1 MLSMK
6 GGGDRLLQMC
16 IRHVLWLVLGVC
28 MNLMVP
34 KAINPRFA
42 TDALGGHMLDDEMMT
57 KLEAWVQTHPDSAD
71 TPFMNVST
79 GQQYTVRGLLNSL
92 QASLAGTAVLSETVQ
107 AELNQLESWVGGL

>member
-1 MLSMK
+1 
-6 GGGDRLLQMC
+6 
-16 IRHVLWLVLGVC
+16 
-28 MNLMVP
+28 
-34 KAINPRFA
+34 
-42 TDALGGHMLDDEMMT
+42 MLDDEMMT